1 MYHDSVDALAQ
12 LLMNGR
18 GEGGP
23 LEASDVA
30 SISAKIGVLKN
41 GISHCSVQ
49 VRFENGAEYRIEA
62 FGEEAEELHRM
73 AVEHPT
79 CCVSLP

>member
-12 LLMNGR
+12 LLMNGQ
-18 GEGGP
+18 EGGP

-30 SISAKIGVLKN
+30 SISSKIGVLKN

-73 AVEHPT
+73 AVEHT
-79 CCVSLP
+79 NSCVLLP